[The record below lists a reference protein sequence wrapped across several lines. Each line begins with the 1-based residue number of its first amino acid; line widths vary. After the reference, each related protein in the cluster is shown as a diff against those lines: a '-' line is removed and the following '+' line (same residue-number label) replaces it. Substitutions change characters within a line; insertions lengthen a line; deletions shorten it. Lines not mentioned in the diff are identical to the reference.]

1 MLNCVDC
8 VGDTYID
15 SYLYLKYVKE
25 CLKTWLMLKKRFW
38 RKVQFVVN
46 WVIFEA
52 LYIFCFSLAKKSQ
65 LTQHTSGYV
74 KRRRRLKIE
83 VRVERF

>member
-52 LYIFCFSLAKKSQ
+52 L
-65 LTQHTSGYV
+65 
-74 KRRRRLKIE
+74 
-83 VRVERF
+83 